1 MNVISGGFDVTRSLQ
16 AMGDLL
22 KTITAQTTGL
32 QDRLLRTVA
41 VEKGADPNL
50 GNNLDIEA

>member
-1 MNVISGGFDVTRSLQ
+1 MNVITGEFDMTRSLQ

-32 QDRLLRTVA
+32 QDRLLRTIA

-50 GNNLDIEA
+50 GNNLDLEA

>member
-41 VEKGADPNL
+41 VEKGADPSL

>member
-41 VEKGADPNL
+41 VEKGADPDL
-50 GNNLDIEA
+50 GKNLDIEA